1 MNGTRPFAYRC
12 VKPTG
17 TAPVARVVRCHQ
29 HPVLKITAAIPI

>member
-17 TAPVARVVRCHQ
+17 TATVAKVARRYQ